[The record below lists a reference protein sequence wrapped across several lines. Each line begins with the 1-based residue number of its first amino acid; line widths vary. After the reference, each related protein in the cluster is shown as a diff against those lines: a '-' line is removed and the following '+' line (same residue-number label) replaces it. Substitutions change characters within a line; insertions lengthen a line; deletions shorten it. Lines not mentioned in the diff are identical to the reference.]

1 MELMHQLTP
10 QLKRLRLS
18 GVLDTL
24 ELRNQQAIQEKL
36 SYVEPVLA
44 VRPGFLARLIQDEV
58 ERRAQPVL
66 ADRPG
71 KQLQLRLRRANFR
84 SDKTLESFDFSFPG
98 LTART
103 GNPTINRQQVLD
115 LATCAYVAQHRNT
128 LICGPTGVGKSH
140 LAQALGHEAC
150 RRGHD
155 VLFVSTHKMLTH
167 LNGGRAD
174 GSYDRRFQAYLR
186 PDLLILDDF
195 GLKPVSPPGSE
206 DLLDVILER
215 YERAS
220 ILITSNRAPG
230 EWPSLFGDPL
240 MASAALDRLADN
252 AHVLIITG
260 SSYRAR
266 DRQALHFA
274 LPE

>member
-1 MELMHQLTP
+1 MELTHQLTP

-18 GVLDTL
+18 GVLESL
-24 ELRNQQAIQEKL
+24 ELRNQQAIQDKL
-36 SYVEPVLA
+36 SYVE
-44 VRPGFLARLIQDEV
+44 FLARLIQDEV
-58 ERRAQPVL
+58 ERRAQ
-66 ADRPG
+66 
-71 KQLQLRLRRANFR
+71 KQLQLRLRRAAFH
-84 SDKTLESFDFSFPG
+84 SDKTLEGFDFSF
-98 LTART
+98 
-103 GNPTINRQQVLD
+103 NPTINRQQVLD
-115 LATCAYVAQHRNT
+115 LATCTYISQHRNV

-140 LAQALGHEAC
+140 LSQALGHEAC
-150 RRGHD
+150 RRGYD
-155 VLFVSTHKMLTH
+155 VRFVSTHKMLAH

-174 GSYDRRFQAYLR
+174 GSYDKRLQTYLR

-195 GLKPVSPPGSE
+195 GLRPVISPGSE

-215 YERAS
+215 YERGS

-252 AHVLIITG
+252 ANVLIITG

-266 DRQALHFA
+266 DRQALYF
-274 LPE
+274 PTKE